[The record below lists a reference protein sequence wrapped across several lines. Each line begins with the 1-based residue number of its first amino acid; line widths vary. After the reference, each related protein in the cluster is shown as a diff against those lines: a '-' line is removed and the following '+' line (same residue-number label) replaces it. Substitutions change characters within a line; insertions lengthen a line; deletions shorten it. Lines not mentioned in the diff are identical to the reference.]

1 LQIFPNLIINDCKLH
16 VVVNGMV
23 TFWLISTNVNN
34 KLICINKAFTIEI
47 TTMKDITLTNASFIS
62 IMIITW
68 INAPK
73 NKSMGHIGTCL

>member
-1 LQIFPNLIINDCKLH
+1 
-16 VVVNGMV
+16 M
-23 TFWLISTNVNN
+23 
-34 KLICINKAFTIEI
+34 AFTIEI